1 MEVVTAFQKC
11 LLLVVLLSLPSVLV
25 ATLVGVIISFIQAVM
40 QLQEQTLPF
49 ALKLIGVGV
58 TLLLT
63 ARWMSSELVQ
73 YSLHVF
79 NMIPTVGR

>member
-11 LLLVVLLSLPSVLV
+11 LLLVVLLSLPCVLV

-49 ALKLIGVGV
+49 ALKLISVGV

-63 ARWMSSELVQ
+63 GRWMSSELVQ
-73 YSLHVF
+73 YSLNVF
-79 NMIPTVGR
+79 SMIPVVGR

>member
-11 LLLVVLLSLPSVLV
+11 LLLTVILSLPCVLV
-25 ATLVGVIISFIQAVM
+25 ATLVGVVISFVQAVM

-49 ALKLIGVGV
+49 ALKLVGVGV

-73 YSLHVF
+73 YSLNLF
-79 NMIPTVGR
+79 DMIPTVGR

>member
-11 LLLVVLLSLPSVLV
+11 LLLTVLLSLPAVLV
-25 ATLVGVIISFIQAVM
+25 ATLVGVVISFVQAVM

-49 ALKLIGVGV
+49 ALKLIAVGV

-63 ARWMSSELVQ
+63 ARWMSSELLQ
-73 YSLHVF
+73 YSVQVF
-79 NMIPTVGR
+79 GMIPTVGR

>member
-11 LLLVVLLSLPSVLV
+11 LLLVVLLSLPAVLV
-25 ATLVGVIISFIQAVM
+25 ATLVGVVISFIQAVM

-49 ALKLIGVGV
+49 ALKLIAVGV

-73 YSLHVF
+73 YSLNLF
-79 NMIPTVGR
+79 SQIPNVGR

>member
-11 LLLVVLLSLPSVLV
+11 LLLVVLLSLPAVLV
-25 ATLVGVIISFIQAVM
+25 ATLVGVVISFIQAVM

-49 ALKLIGVGV
+49 ALKLVSVGV

-73 YSLHVF
+73 YSLNLF
-79 NMIPTVGR
+79 AQIPNVGR

>member
-1 MEVVTAFQKC
+1 MEIAAAFQKC
-11 LLLVVLLSLPSVLV
+11 LLLVVLLSLPTVLV

-49 ALKLIGVGV
+49 ALKLVGVGV

-63 ARWMSSELVQ
+63 GRWMSIEIMQ
-73 YSLHVF
+73 YSLNLF
-79 NMIPTVGR
+79 NQIATVGR

>member
-1 MEVVTAFQKC
+1 MEIASAFQKC
-11 LLLVVLLSLPSVLV
+11 LLLVVLLSLPCVLV
-25 ATLVGVIISFIQAVM
+25 ATLVGVVISFLQAVM

-49 ALKLIGVGV
+49 ALKLVGVGV

-73 YSLHVF
+73 YSINLF
-79 NMIPTVGR
+79 AMIPNVGR